1 MITLLV
7 VLLALASVFSMIRC
21 LKGPDWTDRIM
32 TFDLLNNILVA
43 ASALYAI
50 YKNNADAVTLVLVL
64 APMSFISNAIM
75 AFYLERRK
83 EP

>member
-1 MITLLV
+1 MIVVLV
-7 VLLALASVFSMIRC
+7 ALLALASVFSMLRC
-21 LKGPDWTDRIM
+21 LWGPDWTDRIM

-43 ASALYAI
+43 AAALYAI
-50 YKNNADAVTLVLVL
+50 YNNNADVVTLVLVL